1 MKKEANKKGT
11 TKKSAKE
18 TAPKGQVQKDQPG
31 KEFKMEPQP
40 DSAPDKS
47 EVGRLEGKVAVISG
61 GDSGIGRAV
70 ALAFVAEG
78 ASVVIAYLDE
88 KKDAEE
94 TKKLIEKAEGVCFL
108 ISADITKVKACE
120 KIVAKAIDRFG
131 KIDILVNNAA
141 VQYPQ
146 KSLTDITD
154 EQLDK
159 TFKTN
164 ILSYFYLTRAALP
177 YLKKG
182 ASIINTTSVTA
193 YRGSWHLIDYA
204 STKGAIVGFTRSLAT
219 NLAKKGIR
227 VNGVA
232 PGPIWTP
239 LIPSSFD
246 KKKVSEFGKDVP
258 LGRPGQPNEVAP
270 SYVFLASED
279 ASYMTGQIIHP
290 NGGEIING

>member
-1 MKKEANKKGT
+1 MKRESNLKA
-11 TKKSAKE
+11 TKKSAKK
-18 TAPKGQVQKDQPG
+18 TAPKAQKQKDQPG
-31 KEFKMEPQP
+31 DEYKMNPQP
-40 DSAPDKS
+40 DSAPDDPRI
-47 EVGRLEGKVAVISG
+47 GRLEGKIAVISG

-78 ASVVIAYLDE
+78 ASVVLAYYDE
-88 KKDAEE
+88 KKDARE
-94 TKKLIEKAEGVCFL
+94 TKELVEKAGGECLL
-108 ISADITKVKACE
+108 ISADVSKVKACE
-120 KIVAKAIDRFG
+120 KIISNAIDKFK
-131 KIDILVNNAA
+131 KIDILINNAA

-146 KSLTDITD
+146 KALTDITD
-154 EQLDK
+154 EQLEK

-177 YLKKG
+177 YMKKG

-193 YRGSWHLIDYA
+193 YRGSGHLIDYA

-239 LIPSSFD
+239 LIPSSFN
-246 KKKVSEFGKDVP
+246 KKQVAEFGKDVP

-270 SYVFLASED
+270 SYVFLASDD

>member
-1 MKKEANKKGT
+1 MKKEATKNLAKK
-11 TKKSAKE
+11 K
-18 TAPKGQVQKDQPG
+18 APKAQIQKDQPG
-31 KEFKMEPQP
+31 DEYKMNPQP
-40 DSAPDKS
+40 DAAPDDP
-47 EVGRLEGKVAVISG
+47 EAGRLAGKIAVISG

-78 ASVVIAYLDE
+78 ASVAIAYLDE
-88 KKDAEE
+88 EEDAKE
-94 TKKLIEKAEGVCFL
+94 TKKLVDKAGGQCLL
-108 ISADITKVKACE
+108 ISADITKSKACE
-120 KIVAKAIDRFG
+120 KIISKSIDKFG

-146 KSLTDITD
+146 ASLIDITD
-154 EQLDK
+154 QQLEK
-159 TFKTN
+159 TFRTN
-164 ILSYFYLTRAALP
+164 ILSYFYLTKAALP

-182 ASIINTTSVTA
+182 ANIINTTSVTA
-193 YRGSWHLIDYA
+193 YRGSGHLIDYA

-239 LIPSSFD
+239 LIPSSFN
-246 KKKVSEFGKDVP
+246 KKQVAEFGKDVP

-270 SYVFLASED
+270 SYVFLASDD

>member
-1 MKKEANKKGT
+1 MKKETSKTETK
-11 TKKSAKE
+11 KKSA
-18 TAPKGQVQKDQPG
+18 PKAQTQARQPG
-31 KEFKMEPQP
+31 KEFKMDPKP
-40 DSAPDKS
+40 DAAPADPK
-47 EVGRLEGKVAVISG
+47 VGRLEGKVAVISG

-78 ASVVIAYLDE
+78 ASVTLAYYDE
-88 KKDAEE
+88 KKDAQE
-94 TKKLIEKAEGVCFL
+94 TEKLVKEAGGECLLV
-108 ISADITKVKACE
+108 SADVAKVKSCE
-120 KIVAKAIDRFG
+120 NIIAKTIAKFG

-146 KSLTDITD
+146 DSLADISD
-154 EQLDK
+154 DQLEK

-164 ILSYFYLTRAALP
+164 IFSYFYLTRAALP
-177 YLKKG
+177 HLKKG

-193 YRGSWHLIDYA
+193 YRGSGHLIDYA
-204 STKGAIVGFTRSLAT
+204 STKGAILGFTRSLAT

-239 LIPSSFD
+239 LIPASFD
-246 KKKVSEFGKDVP
+246 KKHVAEFGKDVP

-290 NGGEIING
+290 NGGEVVNG

>member
-1 MKKEANKKGT
+1 
-11 TKKSAKE
+11 
-18 TAPKGQVQKDQPG
+18 
-31 KEFKMEPQP
+31 
-40 DSAPDKS
+40 
-47 EVGRLEGKVAVISG
+47 
-61 GDSGIGRAV
+61 SGIGRAV

-78 ASVVIAYLDE
+78 ASVAITYLDE
-88 KKDAEE
+88 KEDAKE
-94 TKKLIEKAEGVCFL
+94 TKTLIEKSGGTCLL
-108 ISADITKVKACE
+108 ISANITEVNACE
-120 KIVAKAIDRFG
+120 KIITKTIDKFG

-146 KSLTDITD
+146 TSLIDITD

-193 YRGSWHLIDYA
+193 YRGSGHLIDYA

-232 PGPIWTP
+232 PGPSWTP
-239 LIPSSFD
+239 LIPSGFH
-246 KKKVSEFGKDVP
+246 KNPVAEFGKDVP
-258 LGRPGQPNEVAP
+258 RASAGPPNEVAP
-270 SYVFLASED
+270 SYVFLASDD
-279 ASYMTGQIIHP
+279 ASYMTGQIVPPI
-290 NGGEIING
+290 GGEIING